1 MFDRHEFFGRAMPAA
16 ASLAPAAIAGAQT
29 SPTPTANSTARLNT
43 FGPEADRLSRR
54 SGLWDVVE
62 TVWDRPEGKPVAT
75 SGLVLERAMLG
86 SMLQEILRPPRSRA
100 HRHARVQ
107 SDGRAWD
114 YVSFDTRAPEGPMPA
129 ILLFSN
135 VEAQKFA
142 RRRRDPV
149 SLELTE

>member
-1 MFDRHEFFGRAMPAA
+1 MLAYNRMEGR
-16 ASLAPAAIAGAQT
+16 
-29 SPTPTANSTARLNT
+29 
-43 FGPEADRLSRR
+43 
-54 SGLWDVVE
+54 
-62 TVWDRPEGKPVAT
+62 
-75 SGLVLERAMLG
+75 
-86 SMLQEILRPPRSRA
+86 
-100 HRHARVQ
+100 
-107 SDGRAWD
+107 WD